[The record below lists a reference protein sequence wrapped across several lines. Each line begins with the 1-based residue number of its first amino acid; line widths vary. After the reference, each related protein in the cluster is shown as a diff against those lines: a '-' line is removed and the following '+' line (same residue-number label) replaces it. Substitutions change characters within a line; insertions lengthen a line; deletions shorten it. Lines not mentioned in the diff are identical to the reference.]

1 MGGERLEAVTQEDGV
16 YVSGSHGVPPHSA
29 QHVAYRPCNASK
41 TVTRH
46 MQLGKDLSE
55 RRVLQIVTVGG
66 DGVGDGLDVAKRVP
80 VDQINQNDTKNRLMF

>member
-1 MGGERLEAVTQEDGV
+1 
-16 YVSGSHGVPPHSA
+16 
-29 QHVAYRPCNASK
+29 
-41 TVTRH
+41 

-55 RRVLQIVTVGG
+55 RRVLQIVTGGG